1 MRRLVAWLR
10 ELYARRPGRVIKVAS
25 VQPLGAGV
33 TLYAIDIDGRRLVI
47 GACARSVCV
56 LDRYP
61 APPRT
66 SASERELTHSAAK

>member
-1 MRRLVAWLR
+1 MRVA
-10 ELYARRPGRVIKVAS
+10 A
-25 VQPLGAGV
+25 VQPLAAGV

-61 APPRT
+61 AP
-66 SASERELTHSAAK
+66 